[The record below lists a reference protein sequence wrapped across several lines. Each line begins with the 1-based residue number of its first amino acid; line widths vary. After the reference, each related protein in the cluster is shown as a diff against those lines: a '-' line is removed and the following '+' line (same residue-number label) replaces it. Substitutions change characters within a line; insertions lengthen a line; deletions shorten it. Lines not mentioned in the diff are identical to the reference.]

1 MCSCHLTAERPSRGQ
16 SARAGGARWA
26 GGGGGG
32 EGGVGG
38 GCAAELYSR
47 KGDPGCS
54 LKISSR
60 SIICSSGQT
69 RRGTVWRLLIG
80 QGCTPGLC
88 DDLRPRLVKKSQGGV
103 DLAHQQDQGQALAN
117 LAARSP
123 QEEALSGDGE
133 EAELMD
139 EPAAAAKAVVAMTPV
154 SLQAAAEEGV
164 LG

>member
-1 MCSCHLTAERPSRGQ
+1 M
-16 SARAGGARWA
+16 
-26 GGGGGG
+26 
-32 EGGVGG
+32 
-38 GCAAELYSR
+38 
-47 KGDPGCS
+47 
-54 LKISSR
+54 
-60 SIICSSGQT
+60 
-69 RRGTVWRLLIG
+69 
-80 QGCTPGLC
+80 
-88 DDLRPRLVKKSQGGV
+88 
-103 DLAHQQDQGQALAN
+103 AHQQDQGQALAN